1 MATLSQLAGKALSIQ
16 IQIVADIA
24 QDQTLFDLSEAGAT
38 YIGRQPTYPRL
49 PFVQVDLLG
58 ITSEDDTAPLGYFEK
73 TATFFIEGWC
83 AIPNDRTSSAASYG
97 QALAGWCAK
106 AVQDSHQT
114 SGGGLKALGTRR
126 VNMSE
131 IEFLNTEQPGQK
143 VGHFRGTLEVVYTV
157 AAGGT
162 SGI

>member
-16 IQIVADIA
+16 LQIISDIA
-24 QDQTLFDLSEAGAT
+24 QNQTLFDLSVAGAT
-38 YIGRQPTYPRL
+38 YIGRQSTYPRL

-58 ITSEDDTAPLGYFEK
+58 ITSEDDSAPLGHFEK
-73 TATFFIEGWC
+73 TATFFLEGWV
-83 AIPNDRTSSAASYG
+83 AVPTDRASSAASYG
-97 QALAGWCAK
+97 QALAGWCTK

-126 VNMSE
+126 VNVTE
-131 IEFLNTEQPGQK
+131 IEFLNTEQVGQK
-143 VGHFRGTLEVVYTV
+143 VGHFRATLEVVYMV
-157 AAGGT
+157 ESGGT